1 MSYNATENSASR
13 RIATLLDEG
22 SFVEIGGAVT
32 ARSTTFNLQEKA
44 APSDGVI
51 TGYGVID
58 GNLVYVYSQDAD
70 VLGGALGEMH
80 AKKIARIYDMA
91 MKMGAPVIGLI
102 DCAGLRLQEATDAL
116 EAFGSLYHKQA
127 LASGVI
133 PQVTAIFGMCGGGL
147 AVVPGLTDFTF
158 MEAKDGKLFVNSPNA
173 LEGNEI
179 SKCNTASA
187 EYQSKTAGL
196 VDGIGAEAEILGQIR
211 DLVCMLPANNED
223 DMSYEECTDDLN
235 RICADIANASEDTAI
250 ALAQIADNQILV
262 ETKKDYAKEMV
273 TGFIRLN
280 GMTVGVV
287 ANRSKVYNAEAEVEA
302 EFDSVLTVDGC
313 KKATDFVNFC
323 DAFSIPVLTLTN
335 VTGFAATVES
345 EKNMASAV
353 AKLTYAFANATVPK
367 VNVIVG
373 KAFGS
378 AYVSMNSKSI
388 GADLVYAWP
397 TAEIGMMDA
406 KLAAQIMYAD
416 ANAETL
422 NEKAAEYKELQSSP
436 NSAAARGYVDAIIE
450 PADTRKYVIGAFE
463 MLFTKREDRPAKK
476 HGTV

>member
-1 MSYNATENSASR
+1 MSYNATGNSASR

-32 ARSTTFNLQEKA
+32 ARSTNFNLQEKA

-51 TGYGVID
+51 SGYGVID
-58 GNLVYVYSQDAD
+58 SNLVYVYSQDAD

-416 ANAETL
+416 ADAETL